1 MIDSK
6 SKLIFYLDR
15 QKLIIAGTKL
25 ASPVTLEFPANIV
38 YDIDISDP
46 ESFDL
51 LLARFF
57 EQSKIPSSDILMV
70 ISPEVYYEKNIALS
84 TDPAQRQS
92 QIDQFLEAV
101 PFKNLTIKDY
111 SIANQPKLI
120 AINKNFYEPIIRFI
134 KRNGYNVSAILPFFI
149 LENFQLKLTDYLP
162 KEVKDIYQKYKI
174 LEPFSLFSTQDID
187 KMVATIGHHPKEDN
201 SRALIL
207 LIVFCFLFVVLLF
220 FIFIRPMI
228 FKPAPVKIAPAIPVA
243 KTTQILPSPTAD
255 FIATDVLRIKITNG
269 SGVSNQAA
277 DIKQA
282 LITVGFKQ
290 ITTSSSSVISAA
302 NSQITFSPRVSPY
315 SRQKIKEAVEK
326 LTGVTVVTESIE
338 ITDTDVLITT
348 TFKPKN

>member
-1 MIDSK
+1 MIDNK

-25 ASPVTLEFPANIV
+25 AAPVTLEFPANIV
-38 YDIDISDP
+38 YDIDVSDP

-57 EQSKIPSSDILMV
+57 ELAKISPSDIVIV
-70 ISPEVYYEKNIALS
+70 ISPDVYYEKNVSLS
-84 TDPAQRQS
+84 TDQAQRQS

-120 AINKNFYEPIIRFI
+120 AINKNFYEPIVRFI

-187 KMVATIGHHPKEDN
+187 KMVASNSHHPKEDN
-201 SRALIL
+201 SRTLIL

-228 FKPAPVKIAPAIPVA
+228 FKPTPAKIAPVIPVA

-255 FIATDVLRIKITNG
+255 FIATDALRIKITNG
-269 SGVSNQAA
+269 SGISNQAA
-277 DIKQA
+277 DIKRSLTDA
-282 LITVGFKQ
+282 GFIE

-302 NSQITFSPRVSPY
+302 NNQIIFSPRVSPD
-315 SRQKIKEAVEK
+315 SRQKIREAVEK
-326 LTGVTVVTESIE
+326 LAGVTTETESVE

-348 TFKPKN
+348 TSKPKN